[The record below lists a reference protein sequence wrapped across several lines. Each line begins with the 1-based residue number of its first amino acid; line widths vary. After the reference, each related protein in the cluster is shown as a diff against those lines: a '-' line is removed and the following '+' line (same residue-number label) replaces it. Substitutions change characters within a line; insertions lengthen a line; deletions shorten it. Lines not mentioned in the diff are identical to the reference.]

1 MIPAK
6 LTPCSSK
13 VTIAGLS
20 VTNDVWVN
28 YTVFALTSTYR
39 IIPIE
44 LQLRVQESPQDSTST
59 SIETSSTSIKPSSS
73 HGAPSLTSPTK
84 VPAFAT
90 LLVEPYNAPRAPSTL
105 KLPKLPASRIGVD
118 EITTGEQLAQVAR
131 ALEMLMA
138 QRTAT
143 LPILYSIH
151 SRLELMAKEYP
162 RQRAFSAHMLSTL
175 QTLAKERRPETEGRL
190 QALVVRQEEIL
201 ARIDR
206 VLQCLMDSY
215 SKELTEYEVKWFK
228 ELARM
233 RKEVSG
239 TSDGR
244 SLKARVLL
252 AQEQLEML
260 RPALIRLQEE
270 EERKKRDPESNQ
282 TLGTRQTLDIGKRLG
297 TE

>member
-1 MIPAK
+1 M
-6 LTPCSSK
+6 
-13 VTIAGLS
+13 
-20 VTNDVWVN
+20 TNDVWVN

-44 LQLRVQESPQDSTST
+44 QLLRVQETSQDSTPT
-59 SIETSSTSIKPSSS
+59 PIPTSSTASKLPSA
-73 HGAPSLTSPTK
+73 HVVTSLTSSTK
-84 VPAFAT
+84 APAFAT
-90 LLVEPYNAPRAPSTL
+90 LLVKPYNAPCAPSTL
-105 KLPKLPASRIGVD
+105 KLPKLPANRIGID

-131 ALEMLMA
+131 ALAMLMA

-162 RQRAFSAHMLSTL
+162 RQRAFSAQILGTL
-175 QTLAKERRPETEGRL
+175 DKLAKERRPETEGRL

-201 ARIDR
+201 VRIDR
-206 VLQCLMDSY
+206 VLQRLMDSY
-215 SKELTEYEVKWFK
+215 SKELSEYEVKWFK

-244 SLKARVLL
+244 NLKARALL

-260 RPALIRLQEE
+260 KPALMRLQEE
-270 EERKKRDPESNQ
+270 EERKKRDPESNH
-282 TLGTRQTLDIGKRLG
+282 TLGARQMLDIGKRLG

>member
-1 MIPAK
+1 
-6 LTPCSSK
+6 
-13 VTIAGLS
+13 VTS
-20 VTNDVWVN
+20 DVWVN

-39 IIPIE
+39 IISIE
-44 LQLRVQESPQDSTST
+44 RQLRVEETAQDATPTSVPA
-59 SIETSSTSIKPSSS
+59 SSTSAKPPSALNALSHSSS
-73 HGAPSLTSPTK
+73 TK
-84 VPAFAT
+84 APAFAT
-90 LLVEPYNAPRAPSTL
+90 LLVEPYSTPRAPPTL
-105 KLPKLPASRIGVD
+105 KLPKLPVTQIGID

-138 QRTAT
+138 QRTAIQ
-143 LPILYSIH
+143 PIRYSIQA
-151 SRLELMAKEYP
+151 RLELMAKEYP
-162 RQRAFSAHMLSTL
+162 RQRAFSAHMLGTL
-175 QTLAKERRPETEGRL
+175 YKLARERQPEIEGRL

-206 VLQCLMDSY
+206 VLQRLMDSY

-239 TSDGR
+239 TKEVAGTNDGR
-244 SLKARVLL
+244 SLKARALL

-260 RPALIRLQEE
+260 RPALMRLQEE
-270 EERKKRDPESNQ
+270 EEHKKRDPESNQ

>member
-1 MIPAK
+1 M
-6 LTPCSSK
+6 TD
-13 VTIAGLS
+13 
-20 VTNDVWVN
+20 DVWVN

-44 LQLRVQESPQDSTST
+44 QQLRVQET
-59 SIETSSTSIKPSSS
+59 S
-73 HGAPSLTSPTK
+73 HGATPTSVLTPPASSKPPSAHVAPTLTSS
-84 VPAFAT
+84 AFAT
-90 LLVEPYNAPRAPSTL
+90 LLVVPYNAPCAPSTL
-105 KLPKLPASRIGVD
+105 KLPKLPANRVGID

-131 ALEMLMA
+131 ALAMLMA

-162 RQRAFSAHMLSTL
+162 RQRVFSAQMLSAL
-175 QTLAKERRPETEGRL
+175 EKLAKERRPETEGRL
-190 QALVVRQEEIL
+190 QALVVRQDEIL
-201 ARIDR
+201 VRIDR
-206 VLQCLMDSY
+206 VLQRLMDSY

-244 SLKARVLL
+244 SLNARALL

-260 RPALIRLQEE
+260 KPALMRLQDE
-270 EERKKRDPESNQ
+270 EERKKRDPESKH
-282 TLGTRQTLDIGKRLG
+282 TLGTRQMLDIGKRLG

>member
-1 MIPAK
+1 M
-6 LTPCSSK
+6 
-13 VTIAGLS
+13 
-20 VTNDVWVN
+20 TNDVWVN
-28 YTVFALTSTYR
+28 YTIFALTSTYR

-44 LQLRVQESPQDSTST
+44 QQLRVQETLQDSTSASVPASFT
-59 SIETSSTSIKPSSS
+59 IEPPSAHSALSLSSCTT
-73 HGAPSLTSPTK
+73 G
-84 VPAFAT
+84 PAFAT
-90 LLVEPYNAPRAPSTL
+90 LLVEPYNPPRAPPTF
-105 KLPKLPASRIGVD
+105 KLPKLPASRIGID

-131 ALEMLMA
+131 ALEMLMS

-143 LPILYSIH
+143 LPICYSIQA
-151 SRLELMAKEYP
+151 RLELMAKEYP
-162 RQRAFSAHMLSTL
+162 RQRVFSAQMLSTL
-175 QTLAKERRPETEGRL
+175 QHLAKERRPETEGRL

-206 VLQCLMDSY
+206 VLQRLMDSY

-244 SLKARVLL
+244 SLKSRVLL
-252 AQEQLEML
+252 AQGQLEVL
-260 RPALIRLQEE
+260 RPALMRLREE
-270 EERKKRDPESNQ
+270 EERKKRDLESNQ
-282 TLGTRQTLDIGKRLG
+282 ALGTRQTLDIGKRLG

>member
-1 MIPAK
+1 M
-6 LTPCSSK
+6 
-13 VTIAGLS
+13 
-20 VTNDVWVN
+20 TNDVWVN

-44 LQLRVQESPQDSTST
+44 QQLRVQDTSRGATPTSTST
-59 SIETSSTSIKPSSS
+59 PPTSSKPPSA
-73 HGAPSLTSPTK
+73 HVAPITNSTK
-84 VPAFAT
+84 APAFAT
-90 LLVEPYNAPRAPSTL
+90 LLVKPYNAPRAPTTL
-105 KLPKLPASRIGVD
+105 KLPKLPANRVGID
-118 EITTGEQLAQVAR
+118 EITNGEQLAQVAR

-162 RQRAFSAHMLSTL
+162 RQRAFGAQMLSAL
-175 QTLAKERRPETEGRL
+175 EKLAKERRPETEGRL

-201 ARIDR
+201 VRIDR
-206 VLQCLMDSY
+206 VLQRLMDSY

-244 SLKARVLL
+244 SLNARALL

-260 RPALIRLQEE
+260 KPALVRLQEE
-270 EERKKRDPESNQ
+270 EERKKRDPESKH
-282 TLGTRQTLDIGKRLG
+282 TLGTRQMLDIGKRLG

>member
-1 MIPAK
+1 
-6 LTPCSSK
+6 
-13 VTIAGLS
+13 

-44 LQLRVQESPQDSTST
+44 QQLRVQETLQESTSMSRPASSTST
-59 SIETSSTSIKPSSS
+59 KP
-73 HGAPSLTSPTK
+73 PSAHNTLSLSNFARA
-84 VPAFAT
+84 PAFAS
-90 LLVEPYNAPRAPSTL
+90 LLVEPYNVPRAPSTL
-105 KLPKLPASRIGVD
+105 KLPKLPATRVGID
-118 EITTGEQLAQVAR
+118 EITSGEQLAQVAR
-131 ALEMLMA
+131 ALEMLMT

-143 LPILYSIH
+143 LPVLYSIQA
-151 SRLELMAKEYP
+151 RLELMAKEYP
-162 RQRAFSAHMLSTL
+162 RQRAFSAQMLSTL
-175 QTLAKERRPETEGRL
+175 QKMAKERRPETEGRL

-206 VLQCLMDSY
+206 VLQRLMDSY

-244 SLKARVLL
+244 SLKSRALL

-260 RPALIRLQEE
+260 RPALMRLQEE
-270 EERKKRDPESNQ
+270 EERKRRDPESNQ
-282 TLGTRQTLDIGKRLG
+282 TLGTRQMLDIGKRLG

>member
-1 MIPAK
+1 
-6 LTPCSSK
+6 
-13 VTIAGLS
+13 

-28 YTVFALTSTYR
+28 YSVFTLTSTYR
-39 IIPIE
+39 IIPVE
-44 LQLRVQESPQDSTST
+44 LQLRVQETPQDSTPTSVPASST
-59 SIETSSTSIKPSSS
+59 SAHGVLSLTSSTK
-73 HGAPSLTSPTK
+73 A
-84 VPAFAT
+84 PAFAT
-90 LLVEPYNAPRAPSTL
+90 LLVEPYNALRAPPTL
-105 KLPKLPASRIGVD
+105 KLPKLPASRVGID

-143 LPILYSIH
+143 LPILYSIQA
-151 SRLELMAKEYP
+151 RLELMAKEYP
-162 RQRAFSAHMLSTL
+162 RQRAFSVQLLDTL
-175 QTLAKERRPETEGRL
+175 NNLAKERRPETEGRL

-201 ARIDR
+201 VRIDR
-206 VLQCLMDSY
+206 VLQRLMDSH

-244 SLKARVLL
+244 SLKARALL
-252 AQEQLEML
+252 AQEQMEML
-260 RPALIRLQEE
+260 RPALMRLQEE

-282 TLGTRQTLDIGKRLG
+282 TLGTRQMLDIGKRLG

>member
-1 MIPAK
+1 
-6 LTPCSSK
+6 
-13 VTIAGLS
+13 
-20 VTNDVWVN
+20 
-28 YTVFALTSTYR
+28 
-39 IIPIE
+39 
-44 LQLRVQESPQDSTST
+44 
-59 SIETSSTSIKPSSS
+59 
-73 HGAPSLTSPTK
+73 
-84 VPAFAT
+84 
-90 LLVEPYNAPRAPSTL
+90 
-105 KLPKLPASRIGVD
+105 
-118 EITTGEQLAQVAR
+118 
-131 ALEMLMA
+131 MLMA

-162 RQRAFSAHMLSTL
+162 RQRAFSAHMLSVL

-206 VLQCLMDSY
+206 LLQCLMDSY

-239 TSDGR
+239 TSNGR
-244 SLKARVLL
+244 SLEARALL
-252 AQEQLEML
+252 AQEQMEML
-260 RPALIRLQEE
+260 KPALLRLQQE

>member
-1 MIPAK
+1 M
-6 LTPCSSK
+6 
-13 VTIAGLS
+13 
-20 VTNDVWVN
+20 TNDVWVN

-44 LQLRVQESPQDSTST
+44 QQLRVQDTSQGATPT
-59 SIETSSTSIKPSSS
+59 SVSAPPTSSKPPSA
-73 HGAPSLTSPTK
+73 HVAPTLTNSTK
-84 VPAFAT
+84 APAFAT
-90 LLVEPYNAPRAPSTL
+90 LLVEPYNAPRAPSAL
-105 KLPKLPASRIGVD
+105 KLPKLPANRVGID
-118 EITTGEQLAQVAR
+118 EITHGEQLGQVAR
-131 ALEMLMA
+131 ALDMLMA

-162 RQRAFSAHMLSTL
+162 RQRAFGAEMLSAL
-175 QTLAKERRPETEGRL
+175 ENLAKERRPETEGRL

-201 ARIDR
+201 VRIDR
-206 VLQCLMDSY
+206 LLQRLMDSY

-244 SLKARVLL
+244 SLNARALL

-260 RPALIRLQEE
+260 KPALVRLQEE
-270 EERKKRDPESNQ
+270 EERKKRDPESKH
-282 TLGTRQTLDIGKRLG
+282 TLGTRQMLDIGKRLG
-297 TE
+297 TELVFPVTLINSSILMSP

>member
-1 MIPAK
+1 M
-6 LTPCSSK
+6 
-13 VTIAGLS
+13 
-20 VTNDVWVN
+20 TNDVWVN

-44 LQLRVQESPQDSTST
+44 QQLRVQETSQDSTPT
-59 SIETSSTSIKPSSS
+59 PIPTSSIASKPPS
-73 HGAPSLTSPTK
+73 ANVPSLTSSTK
-84 VPAFAT
+84 APAFAT

-105 KLPKLPASRIGVD
+105 KLPKLPANRIGMD
-118 EITTGEQLAQVAR
+118 EITTGGQLEQVAR
-131 ALEMLMA
+131 ALEMLMD

-162 RQRAFSAHMLSTL
+162 RQRAFSAQILSTL
-175 QTLAKERRPETEGRL
+175 ETLAKERRPETEGRL

-201 ARIDR
+201 VRIDR
-206 VLQCLMDSY
+206 VLQRLMDSY

-244 SLKARVLL
+244 NLKARALL

-260 RPALIRLQEE
+260 KPALMRLQEE
-270 EERKKRDPESNQ
+270 EERKKRDPESNH
-282 TLGTRQTLDIGKRLG
+282 TLGTRQMLDIGKRLG

>member
-1 MIPAK
+1 M
-6 LTPCSSK
+6 
-13 VTIAGLS
+13 
-20 VTNDVWVN
+20 TNDVWVN

-44 LQLRVQESPQDSTST
+44 QQLRVQETPQDSTSAPV
-59 SIETSSTSIKPSSS
+59 SASSTSIKPPSAHSALSFSSCTT
-73 HGAPSLTSPTK
+73 A
-84 VPAFAT
+84 PAFAT
-90 LLVEPYNAPRAPSTL
+90 LLVEPYKPPRAPPAL

-131 ALEMLMA
+131 ALETLMA
-138 QRTAT
+138 QRTAA
-143 LPILYSIH
+143 LPIFYSVQA
-151 SRLELMAKEYP
+151 RLELMAKEYP
-162 RQRAFSAHMLSTL
+162 RQRAFSAQMLGAL
-175 QTLAKERRPETEGRL
+175 QVLANERRPETEGRL

-201 ARIDR
+201 ARTDR
-206 VLQCLMDSY
+206 VLQRLMDSY

-239 TSDGR
+239 TRDGR
-244 SLKARVLL
+244 SLKDRALL

-260 RPALIRLQEE
+260 RPALMWLQEE

-282 TLGTRQTLDIGKRLG
+282 ALGTRQTSDIGKRLG

>member
-1 MIPAK
+1 
-6 LTPCSSK
+6 
-13 VTIAGLS
+13 

-39 IIPIE
+39 VVPIE
-44 LQLRVQESPQDSTST
+44 QQLRVQETLQDPTPTSVPASTTST
-59 SIETSSTSIKPSSS
+59 KPPY
-73 HGAPSLTSPTK
+73 GALSLTSSTK

-90 LLVEPYNAPRAPSTL
+90 LLVEPYNPPRAPNPL
-105 KLPKLPASRIGVD
+105 KLPKLPAARVGID
-118 EITTGEQLAQVAR
+118 EITTGEQLTQVAR

-143 LPILYSIH
+143 LPILHSIQV
-151 SRLELMAKEYP
+151 RLELMAKEYP
-162 RQRAFSAHMLSTL
+162 RQRDFSVKMLSTL
-175 QTLAKERRPETEGRL
+175 QELAKQRQHETEGRL
-190 QALVVRQEEIL
+190 QALVVRQDEIL

-206 VLQCLMDSY
+206 VLQRLMDSY

-244 SLKARVLL
+244 SLNARALL
-252 AQEQLEML
+252 AREQLEML
-260 RPALIRLQEE
+260 KPALMRLQEE
-270 EERKKRDPESNQ
+270 EERKKRDPEGNQ

>member
-1 MIPAK
+1 
-6 LTPCSSK
+6 
-13 VTIAGLS
+13 LS

-44 LQLRVQESPQDSTST
+44 QQLRVQETPQDSTPT
-59 SIETSSTSIKPSSS
+59 SAPASSTSTKPPSA
-73 HGAPSLTSPTK
+73 HDAPSLTSSTK
-84 VPAFAT
+84 APAFAT
-90 LLVEPYNAPRAPSTL
+90 LLVEPYNTPRAPATL
-105 KLPKLPASRIGVD
+105 KLPKLPASRVGID

-138 QRTAT
+138 QRTAA
-143 LPILYSIH
+143 LPILYSIQG
-151 SRLELMAKEYP
+151 RLELMTKDYP
-162 RQRAFSAHMLSTL
+162 RQRAFSAQMLNTL
-175 QTLAKERRPETEGRL
+175 QKLAKERRQETEGRL

-206 VLQCLMDSY
+206 VLQRLMDSH

-233 RKEVSG
+233 RKEVTG

-244 SLKARVLL
+244 SLKARALL
-252 AQEQLEML
+252 VQEQSEILK
-260 RPALIRLQEE
+260 PALMRLREE

-282 TLGTRQTLDIGKRLG
+282 TLGTRQLLDIGKRLG

>member
-1 MIPAK
+1 M
-6 LTPCSSK
+6 
-13 VTIAGLS
+13 
-20 VTNDVWVN
+20 TNDVWVN

-44 LQLRVQESPQDSTST
+44 KQLRVQETLQDSTVASVPA
-59 SIETSSTSIKPSSS
+59 SSTSIKPPSAHSALSLSSCTT
-73 HGAPSLTSPTK
+73 A
-84 VPAFAT
+84 PAFAT
-90 LLVEPYNAPRAPSTL
+90 LLVEPYSPPRAPPTL

-143 LPILYSIH
+143 VPMCYSIQA
-151 SRLELMAKEYP
+151 RLELMAKEYP
-162 RQRAFSAHMLSTL
+162 RQRAFSAQMLSTL
-175 QTLAKERRPETEGRL
+175 KHLTKERRPETEGRL

-201 ARIDR
+201 VRIDR
-206 VLQCLMDSY
+206 VLQRLMDSY

-244 SLKARVLL
+244 SLKSRALL

-260 RPALIRLQEE
+260 RPALMRLREE

-282 TLGTRQTLDIGKRLG
+282 ALGTRQLLDIGKRLG